1 MTKTK
6 QNNHFGENLKCFRES
21 LGETR
26 TKFASDC
33 GFSIYTIQN
42 YELGRNSPNL
52 ERFLQI
58 CNAKRILPSRL
69 LDGLIHSPTELTI
82 LHELEICMESLK
94 LSQKQRVTGLLDILI
109 NCMLETEPKLSDA
122 NFGERIRI
130 LRINAGFEV
139 DQLAE
144 ICMIS
149 VPTLQGYESGQYD
162 PSIPVLLNLC
172 QTFQVSPDYLLLP
185 RLKWDPFPDN
195 RMQNLLP
202 HQIHSI
208 LQSTQYLLNNLLNE

>member
-6 QNNHFGENLKCFRES
+6 HNNQFGKNLKCFRES
-21 LGETR
+21 LGGTR

-58 CNAKRILPSRL
+58 CNVKRVLPSRL
-69 LDGLIHSPTELTI
+69 LDGLIHFPTESVI
-82 LHELEICMESLK
+82 LRELEICMESLK
-94 LSQKQRVTGLLDILI
+94 LSQKQRITGLLDILV
-109 NCMLETEPKLSDA
+109 NCMLETEPKMSNA

-139 DQLAE
+139 DRLAE

-172 QTFQVSPDYLLLP
+172 QIFQVSPDYLLLP
-185 RLKWDPFPDN
+185 RLKWNPFPDN

-202 HQIHSI
+202 HQIRSV
-208 LQSTQYLLNNLLNE
+208 LQSTQYLLNNFLNE